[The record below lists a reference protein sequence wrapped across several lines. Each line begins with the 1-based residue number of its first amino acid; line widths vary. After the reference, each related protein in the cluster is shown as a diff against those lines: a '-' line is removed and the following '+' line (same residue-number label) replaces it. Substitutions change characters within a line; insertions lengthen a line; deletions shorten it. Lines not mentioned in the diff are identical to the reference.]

1 MSFNKYKNKIFS
13 LSVVYF
19 SKPRLLILAI
29 PYIIFSNLAIDYFS
43 WIHVSVLLIFFYTVD
58 FILLRIKRKLLHFIS
73 YLFITYFLYSLI
85 IYNDTY
91 YILHQFR
98 FRNFSL
104 LFLFLFGTLF
114 YQKIINYK
122 DFSFINVIIIIFSIL
137 QLLTFENETSRDEIF
152 KNYNLETDLIKFQ
165 TKNESRKP
173 IILLI
178 CDGLTST
185 NEIYNLTNND
195 KDLEFDNF
203 LKLNDYVIIQNF
215 ETQSIWTQFSLSSL
229 LNFNFHKSD
238 TIKKLEFA
246 KENVVFA
253 DDFKQ
258 LVYQNL
264 LVDSLINNSV
274 NSYSY
279 GVLPFSKA
287 ERTNNVIHLWEKLQ
301 FNFDIEFFKENKLLQ
316 TIFHKSV
323 MNFIDSRYLNGRTYV
338 FDSNRENTLY
348 NLKNTE
354 FEKSSFYY
362 FHYYAPHSPFSYFN
376 EFEFLDESNDL
387 SEVDF
392 YNHVNYR
399 RFMLRKLIDVLKSPK
414 FDNVRIILT
423 GDHGYRSELTDG
435 RITMAAFKGFDP
447 ESIKQIRNVQDI
459 GSFILYSMK

>member
-1 MSFNKYKNKIFS
+1 MIFNKNKIFS

-29 PYIIFSNLAIDYFS
+29 PYIIFSNLEIDYFS
-43 WIHVSVLLIFFYTVD
+43 WIHVSVLLIFFYTID
-58 FILLRIKRKLLHFIS
+58 LILLRIKRKWLHFIS

-104 LFLFLFGTLF
+104 LFLFLIGTLF

-165 TKNESRKP
+165 TKNESREP

-253 DDFKQ
+253 DDFQ
-258 LVYQNL
+258 ELIQQNL
-264 LVDSLINNSV
+264 LVDSLSNNSI

-279 GVLPFSKA
+279 GTLPFSKG
-287 ERTNNVIHLWEKLQ
+287 ETTNNVIHLWEKLT
-301 FNFDIEFFKENKLLQ
+301 FNFDIEFFKENRLLQ
-316 TIFHKSV
+316 AIFHKSV

-338 FDSNRENTLY
+338 FDSNRKNTLY

-376 EFEFLDESNDL
+376 EFEFLDESNNL

-392 YNHVNYR
+392 YNHVKYR
-399 RFMLRKLIDVLKSPK
+399 RFMLKKLIDVLKLPK

-435 RITMAAFKGFDP
+435 TITMAAFKGFDS
-447 ESIKQIRNVQDI
+447 ESIKHIRNVQDI